1 VALSIGEIMKKLFF
15 IIGTVTMVLTAQAKD
30 IGELVKTRTGLKVNI
45 NQQFYEIIANK
56 NISKYIESYE
66 INRSKFIFF
75 GEVKN
80 NKYHMSK
87 TPQII
92 SSKTELSGL
101 LTKNE
106 NKLILQTE
114 NQAYNINFTTPVS
127 YYGNHFDDKSINFFL
142 GKNVRVLGSQKENE
156 ITVSAILEQHLYSAS
171 NIEGDLLPSSQIN
184 DYNSNRLSYIFEN
197 MQTNELAQSLSS
209 FREVLIGDNEVVSP
223 GEKALVVTYAGR
235 QGDDLAAAGGHFA
248 VGSAL
253 VKGDLSLDMEIQN
266 FYPRKNEKDIIPGH
280 IHHLDYFGGV
290 STGQAN
296 YRPQWTI
303 IAYGID
309 KDRLDRMRAA
319 VDFTYDF
326 IRSNDNVFSTFL
338 NCTTSSWNA
347 LKSIGINGV
356 HNRGTLRRLR
366 YLAFLNPM
374 YHLRSTTSTPRQIS
388 YVLAKSKGE
397 FLPRAAFESA
407 VSDYKSIGAKRI
419 DIIFHQQLISGRP
432 QGGTAYNELKE
443 YFWWEKAEKQRIL
456 ESRSVEWVKEQLDNN
471 ID

>member
-1 VALSIGEIMKKLFF
+1 MA
-15 IIGTVTMVLTAQAKD
+15 LTAQAKD
-30 IGELVKTRTGLKVNI
+30 IGELIETNSGLKVKI
-45 NQQFYEIIANK
+45 NKQSYEIVANR
-56 NISKYIESYE
+56 NISKYIKSYE

-75 GEVKN
+75 GEVKG
-80 NKYHMSK
+80 NKYFMAK

-101 LTKNE
+101 LIKKE
-106 NKLILQTE
+106 NQLVLQTE
-114 NQAYNINFTTPVS
+114 TNSYNLTFMTPVD
-127 YYGNHFDDKSINFFL
+127 YYGNQFDEKSINFFL
-142 GKNVRVLGSQKENE
+142 NKNVRVLARQNE
-156 ITVSAILEQHLYSAS
+156 EESEIIVSAILEQHLYSAS
-171 NIEGDLLPSSQIN
+171 KIEGELLPRNQIN
-184 DYNSNRLSYIFEN
+184 DYNSNRLTYIFED

-209 FREVLIGDNEVVSP
+209 FRETLIGDNQVVSP
-223 GEKALVVTYAGR
+223 GDKALVVTYAGR

-253 VKGDLSLDMEIQN
+253 VKEDLSLDMEIQN

-456 ESRSVEWVKEQLDNN
+456 ENRSVEWVKEQLDNN